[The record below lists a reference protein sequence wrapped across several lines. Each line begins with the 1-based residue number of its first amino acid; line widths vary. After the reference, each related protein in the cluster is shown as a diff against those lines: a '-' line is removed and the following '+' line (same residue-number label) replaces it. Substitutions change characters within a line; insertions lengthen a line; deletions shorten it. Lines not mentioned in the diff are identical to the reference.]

1 MLRIYASLPK
11 RSNDMFIWSQT
22 NKNYHL
28 YKVVDGLEVEQ
39 VVVRDVH
46 TDAEIQTGI
55 PEQTNI

>member
-1 MLRIYASLPK
+1 MEVFIQHLLRDRIILHK
-11 RSNDMFIWSQT
+11 SN
-22 NKNYHL
+22 KKYHL